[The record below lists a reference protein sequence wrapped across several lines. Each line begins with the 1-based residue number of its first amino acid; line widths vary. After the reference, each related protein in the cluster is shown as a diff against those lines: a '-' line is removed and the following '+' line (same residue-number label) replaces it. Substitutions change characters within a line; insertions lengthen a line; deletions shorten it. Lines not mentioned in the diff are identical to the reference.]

1 MCSRGPK
8 FSQGASQLLLSLDDT
23 AAVYK
28 EPTDGIWPGNPQ
40 SWQQQRSQRSDRSSP
55 AWRHPRSNW
64 HMT

>member
-40 SWQQQRSQRSDRSSP
+40 SWQQQRSQRSDR
-55 AWRHPRSNW
+55 
-64 HMT
+64 